1 MAHKT
6 MIGGTAYEVQGGKT
20 LVDGTAYEIQG
31 GKTMVDGTVRDISFG
46 TTHQVTVKIFYA
58 IEDLYGSICY
68 ASVDG
73 VNLEASETS
82 TGGTVNEVK
91 SVGPLAL
98 KVFVSPVNP
107 DGEGYT
113 GVGVDGKQVLYGSG
127 TYTLNTEA
135 ENISV
140 EFRRPGVSGQFGVTA
155 VIKTT

>member
-46 TTHQVTVKIFYA
+46 TTHRVTVKSGYS
-58 IEDLYGSICY
+58 DTTNYGTSCY

-73 VNLEASETS
+73 VELEASYE
-82 TGGTVNEVK
+82 GTVNVVK
-91 SVGPLAL
+91 SDGTLAL
-98 KVFVSPVNP
+98 KVFVSSLTD
-107 DGEGYT
+107 DGYDYCSIT
-113 GVGVDGKQVLYGSG
+113 VDGVKVKEGAGS
-127 TYTLNTEA
+127 YTLNTAA

-140 EFRRPGVSGQFGVTA
+140 AFSRYGAMREFGVKA
-155 VIKTT
+155 VITTT